1 MAGWGRLLGALIAT
15 AAAIGQ
21 AAGDEAAWRVD
32 EAGFECIVRHLDAY
46 SKSQHEPVII
56 IVPACPEVDPQ
67 VALASIA
74 KNSILPAVVKPAGDG
89 EGDVAQRK
97 DQIIT
102 VPKQALACLGKST
115 PQGSGDVLIPKDL
128 RC

>member
-1 MAGWGRLLGALIAT
+1 MAGWGRVIGALIASV
-15 AAAIGQ
+15 AAIGQ

-32 EAGFECIVRHLDAY
+32 EAGFECIIRHLDAY

-74 KNSILPAVVKPAGDG
+74 KNSILPSVVEPTGDG
-89 EGDVAQRK
+89 KGDVAKRY

-102 VPKQALACLGKST
+102 VPRQALACLGQST
-115 PQGSGDVLIPKDL
+115 PQGSGDVLIPKHL